1 MSCPRARIV
10 RVIHNRC
17 RLPRL
22 PSTGGL
28 AVERKQRTAMKTL
41 DEMLSLNLLSA
52 VQHAEIAAWIAQA
65 RTPERIM
72 QMPAPLWRSLELA
85 SVLLNVDADLLQP
98 PLLEATS

>member
-1 MSCPRARIV
+1 ME
-10 RVIHNRC
+10 
-17 RLPRL
+17 
-22 PSTGGL
+22 STGGV
-28 AVERKQRTAMKTL
+28 AVERVHRAAMKTL

-98 PLLEATS
+98 PLLQATL